1 MKFQKIQKEYSLFV
15 NEFIAWCE
23 SAGVEV
29 HVPASSNVDVRR
41 NENGQI
47 EVRSLFHL
55 ARWPFKGASKKVNGN
70 LTVLVRTKEVYE
82 DGYFLIK
89 SNVNTLYFKPMKK
102 GDAARPHTA
111 IHYDYEFAM
120 ASAHPIFHA
129 QFGAKPIDRTDLAA
143 VSFDRE
149 LDLSAFEPIGSIRI
163 PTVHIGL
170 PAALLA
176 LTADHLNRDYYYGF
190 LEYVSKHPFF
200 NKVTGFR
207 LDRCREKRMH
217 SIDQWVYQSH
227 NIYM

>member
-70 LTVLVRTKEVYE
+70 LTALVRTKEVYE

-89 SNVNTLYFKPMKK
+89 SNVNTLYLKPMKK
-102 GDAARPHTA
+102 ST
-111 IHYDYEFAM
+111 
-120 ASAHPIFHA
+120 
-129 QFGAKPIDRTDLAA
+129 QLDRTRQFIMTTN
-143 VSFDRE
+143 SRW
-149 LDLSAFEPIGSIRI
+149 
-163 PTVHIGL
+163 
-170 PAALLA
+170 LLR
-176 LTADHLNRDYYYGF
+176 TQ
-190 LEYVSKHPFF
+190 SS
-200 NKVTGFR
+200 
-207 LDRCREKRMH
+207 MH
-217 SIDQWVYQSH
+217 SSEL
-227 NIYM
+227 N